1 MAQTQNAGAAV
12 AAGHFSGLPLAGI
25 QVDFGADVSAKL
37 AVGGA
42 VDVFLKAVG
51 NEGLTPVA
59 VGTVDATGG
68 AGQGLK
74 VLFEGTHGTDTY
86 DGTNSETLA
95 AHLEDVI
102 IALGTVDGVNVGELG
117 RQINGADYG
126 TLPVNAETAIELLF
140 FATTFSYGTIT
151 SPSALSSDYGTIA

>member
-12 AAGHFSGLPLAGI
+12 APGHFNGLSLAGI
-25 QVDFGADVSAKL
+25 QVDFGVDVSAKL

-42 VDVFLKAVG
+42 LDVFLKAVG

-59 VGTVDATGG
+59 IGTVNAVGG
-68 AGQGLK
+68 TGQGLK

-95 AHLEDVI
+95 AHLEDVVQ
-102 IALGTVDGVNVGELG
+102 ALTNVDGV
-117 RQINGADYG
+117 
-126 TLPVNAETAIELLF
+126 TW
-140 FATTFSYGTIT
+140 
-151 SPSALSSDYGTIA
+151 SAVTVAAFDL

>member
-12 AAGHFSGLPLAGI
+12 AAGHYSGLPLAGI

-68 AGQGLK
+68 AGQGLR

-102 IALGTVDGVNVGELG
+102 IALGTVDGVNMAL
-117 RQINGADYG
+117 A
-126 TLPVNAETAIELLF
+126 
-140 FATTFSYGTIT
+140 TIT
-151 SPSALSSDYGTIA
+151 AFDL